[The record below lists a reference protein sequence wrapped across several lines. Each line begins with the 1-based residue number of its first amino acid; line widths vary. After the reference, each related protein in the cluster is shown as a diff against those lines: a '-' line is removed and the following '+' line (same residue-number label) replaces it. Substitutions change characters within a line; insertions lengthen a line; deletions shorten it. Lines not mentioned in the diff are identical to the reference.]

1 MNRLALLALLA
12 PLAPAAAHACGGV
25 FAPVEAEATIA
36 FDTQTALI
44 HRRPD
49 RVDVHLRMTIAPG
62 AETFSWVLPA
72 PQGATLD
79 LGDDALFDTL
89 DGLTRP
95 VITIEHVGG
104 GGLCSGDAAAGAGG
118 PPDLD
123 IEELGRIGE
132 YDYAIIATGDAT
144 AAVTWLTDNGFAVP
158 DGAAA
163 AMQPYADAGMDFIG
177 VRLARPDPDAVRPT
191 PLVVSTPDTTD
202 ELPLYPLGMSRLSA
216 GDTLPVVLYV
226 LGPARA
232 AVTNA
237 DASTVVELAD
247 LIRADRS
254 LDYEDATDLLQRDT
268 TEPLW
273 ITDAVVVD
281 PDHPDLAALGGRYL
295 TRLSARLPPDRI
307 RDVALAAHPGTEPI
321 DPHQHPTIGED
332 DGCAALAGG
341 HAPAWA
347 LVLLFG
353 ALRLR
358 RRAPRAPSR

>member
-25 FAPVEAEATIA
+25 FGPDITAAQLS

-72 PQGATLD
+72 PPDATLA

-95 VITIEHVGG
+95 VISIEHVGG
-104 GGLCSGDAAAGAGG
+104 GGLCGSDTAGAGVPG
-118 PPDLD
+118 DFQP
-123 IEELGRIGE
+123 EEIGRIGE
-132 YDYAIIATGDAT
+132 YDYAIIATGDAA

-177 VRLARPDPDAVRPT
+177 IRLARPDPEAVRPT
-191 PLVVSTPDTTD
+191 PLIVSTPDTTG

-216 GDTLPVVLYV
+216 GEVLPVVLYV

-247 LIRADRS
+247 LIALDRS
-254 LDYEDATDLLQRDT
+254 LDYEEATDHLQRDT

-273 ITDAVVVD
+273 ITDAVVID
-281 PDHPDLAALGGRYL
+281 PEDPALQALDGRYL

-321 DPHQHPTIGED
+321 DPDQRRTIGDD

-353 ALRLR
+353 LMRLR
-358 RRAPRAPSR
+358 RRAPRVPSR